1 MHLSIYL
8 DAPRRV
14 REARARGSEET
25 RVDVD
30 EQHRVR
36 VAHHLTPKAKSSE
49 VKRSQKTQV
58 SSHLQ
63 SSQQRLEC
71 NISASAVHTWR
82 CCEPCAMASARE
94 GDEARLGE

>member
-36 VAHHLTPKAKSSE
+36 VAHHL
-49 VKRSQKTQV
+49 QV
-58 SSHLQ
+58 I
-63 SSQQRLEC
+63 SSQV
-71 NISASAVHTWR
+71 NKDSSAI
-82 CCEPCAMASARE
+82 
-94 GDEARLGE
+94 

>member
-36 VAHHLTPKAKSSE
+36 VAHHLTPKGSE